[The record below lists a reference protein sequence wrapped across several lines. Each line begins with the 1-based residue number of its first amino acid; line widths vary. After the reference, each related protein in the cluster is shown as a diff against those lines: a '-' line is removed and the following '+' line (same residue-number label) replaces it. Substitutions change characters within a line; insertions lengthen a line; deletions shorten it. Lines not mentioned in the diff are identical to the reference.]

1 MGFNK
6 RFITEDGIL
15 YSYASNGIDG
25 IKKYFSADA
34 LIIESGFAD
43 QIHDLLIKA
52 MGDDEWDEVEN
63 AIKRNTKNVKD
74 F

>member
-6 RFITEDGIL
+6 RYVTEDGIL
-15 YSYASNGIDG
+15 YSYASKGIEG
-25 IKKYFSADA
+25 VKKYFSADA

-52 MGDDEWDEVEN
+52 MGDDDWSEVEA
-63 AIKRNTKNVKD
+63 AIEKNTKNVKD